1 MYEDVDSIPEY
12 INVLKD
18 ARNRLA
24 RAAMTITDEQVMAIS
39 SPSVLA
45 SDDYHTECKQWNKLL
60 TYQCTWFAWKTTFCD
75 ASAVRIR
82 ADGIR
87 GESDQPFDGF
97 SGVAAQQQTPSVS
110 FNPLPTT
117 TLLCDAQMD
126 NTTAGYMDNLAKA
139 VGVDSRTFTTVNER
153 LAEIIATL
161 ESLAESY
168 ASFAATISE
177 QSKQLRSLRKLLNKT
192 KKSGGGGGS
201 PSDSRVAS
209 WARDK
214 YCHTHGYGVR
224 KNYTSSTC
232 FLPGDNHKRSTK
244 RANTMDSSVLNKGWD
259 DG

>member
-1 MYEDVDSIPEY
+1 MWSRELRDSRKIYSQVTANQLLENLRTVCTGMHEIDEITILSSMMSMYEDVDSIPEY

-97 SGVAAQQQTPSVS
+97 SGVAAQQQTPSVG
-110 FNPLPTT
+110 FDPLPVA
-117 TLLCDAQMD
+117 TLPRDAQML
-126 NTTAGYMDNLAKA
+126 NTMAGYMDNLANA
-139 VGVDSRTFTTVNER
+139 VGIDSGSFTAVKER
-153 LAEIIATL
+153 LAEITATL
-161 ESLAESY
+161 KSL
-168 ASFAATISE
+168 SE
-177 QSKQLRSLRKLLNKT
+177 
-192 KKSGGGGGS
+192 
-201 PSDSRVAS
+201 
-209 WARDK
+209 
-214 YCHTHGYGVR
+214 
-224 KNYTSSTC
+224 
-232 FLPGDNHKRSTK
+232 
-244 RANTMDSSVLNKGWD
+244 
-259 DG
+259 